1 MQAAGWIEH
10 ESTLGGGGTRG
21 LSCLQ
26 RAVTRATLQR
36 WEAFARGRVA
46 RWSAAIRRRGDREAI
61 RLPWRA

>member
-1 MQAAGWIEH
+1 MQKAEWIEH

-26 RAVTRATLQR
+26 TAVMRVAQQR
-36 WEAFARGRVA
+36 WEAFVRERVA
-46 RWSAAIRRRGDREAI
+46 RWSVAIRRRGDREAI